1 MSACKIFPKSELRF
15 FLLLTLI
22 CLSYLPRCN
31 VIYLLV
37 IMIVNFWVYVF
48 LCKISTSIKIIPL
61 LYIWSIRLHYLYFCE
76 YHVIYI
82 CTVHVCVQAC
92 SGTFH
97 LYQQIDN
104 NAMFLINICC
114 KLLTNQ
120 YQNQLGSFC
129 PIDMRNKI
137 IIKI

>member
-1 MSACKIFPKSELRF
+1 MNVFLGTPSFCEWEIYRRRWRCCTLGSKWRTEETTLNLSWILSREMFMSACKIFPKSELRF

-48 LCKISTSIKIIPL
+48 SCKISTSIKIIPL

-76 YHVIYI
+76 YHVIYL
-82 CTVHVCVQAC
+82 CTCMCA
-92 SGTFH
+92 G
-97 LYQQIDN
+97 
-104 NAMFLINICC
+104 M
-114 KLLTNQ
+114 
-120 YQNQLGSFC
+120 
-129 PIDMRNKI
+129 
-137 IIKI
+137 